1 VAAVWRNRRRSKWRK
16 WQLNGGI
23 SSRNHVAWRR
33 RKKWR
38 NGGSAAKYR
47 RGENGRNRNSITINI
62 IEENRD
68 LAKEN
73 RRKKRK

>member
-1 VAAVWRNRRRSKWRK
+1 MAENGSSMAASVAVIMWH
-16 WQLNGGI
+16 GGE
-23 SSRNHVAWRR
+23 V
-33 RKKWR
+33 R
-38 NGGSAAKYR
+38 NGVMAASAAKYR